1 MIPDTLSSMD
11 AKEKVRENRLRRKAQ
26 RQGLTLTTNG
36 RRDPDASDY
45 LTRYRIEPGP
55 SGLTLDDVEAVLS
68 TPRDSR
74 TAGDL
79 SLLALSARVQQF
91 TGHIEDMD
99 DDERVWL
106 LGLFA
111 GGVLRLRAVV
121 REQWERNSR
130 DGYMEALPPL
140 GALAAALG
148 DDGFE
153 AWAEGLEE

>member
-1 MIPDTLSSMD
+1 MD
-11 AKEKVRENRLRRKAQ
+11 AKEKVRENRLRRKAK

-36 RRDPDASDY
+36 RRDMDAQDY
-45 LTRYRIEPGP
+45 RTRYTIDPGP
-55 SGLTLDDVEAVLS
+55 SGLTLDDVEAWLN
-68 TPRDSR
+68 TPHDNRA
-74 TAGDL
+74 AGDL

-91 TGHIEDMD
+91 TGHIEDIG

-111 GGVLRLRAVV
+111 GGVLRLCAVV

-140 GALAAALG
+140 GVLARALG